1 VGKLLQDTRVH
12 IPPLLSILVVYFC
25 FYFQLFHCLNPF
37 PLSSHTALLFQGP
50 TSLDCMMPHFWNLIN
65 PSNCHLGIISNL
77 TPFIVNLKSLNS
89 IPQWMPYASN
99 GCEFTQ
105 QGLFRHQREKMG
117 FCNLPYN
124 SNFQLQR
131 SFAIPCI
138 STPWVLSNEL
148 H

>member
-1 VGKLLQDTRVH
+1 
-12 IPPLLSILVVYFC
+12 
-25 FYFQLFHCLNPF
+25 
-37 PLSSHTALLFQGP
+37 
-50 TSLDCMMPHFWNLIN
+50 MMPHFSNLIN

-89 IPQWMPYASN
+89 TPQWMPYASN

-105 QGLFRHQREKMG
+105 QGLFRHQWEKMG

-124 SNFQLQR
+124 SIFQLQR
-131 SFAIPCI
+131 SFAIPGI
-138 STPWVLSNEL
+138 FTPWVLSNEL